1 MTDETLP
8 TNNDFFGTPSAP
20 GSYGFKFH
28 AISDKEPS
36 IYRIAPPIKSQR
48 LTGKWYTYDSLHQG
62 YTIPN
67 EQDPSKPKWKP
78 FRCIFKRDRNKMV
91 TQDCPEC
98 TRMDEEKKLLE
109 DMVTATAARLMA
121 ATPGLTE
128 EAAKTQ
134 AATSLKTS
142 AQAVLVDKFYTDRKY
157 YVLAKNV
164 AGEWG
169 ILKLPP
175 SLIWGKGQ
183 KGDLAVL
190 MDKFSADNGGA
201 SLLDPNVGVWL
212 RFQRTGSGR
221 YNTRYTVAI
230 ETESVGGG
238 AFRYKM
244 APLNGSDVAGL
255 EKCPDLGTYNDD
267 KTLTYDQILTLARS
281 NNDVSIVSS
290 VFGSSGRRTPPPA
303 MPAMVAAPAPRPMPP
318 PAPVVVP
325 VVVPVVAPAP
335 VVVPAALPTVQE
347 DELTRLRR
355 QIAEMEARNK
365 AAAAAPQPATQP
377 VVAAAPATAAPAV
390 GGKSFTEMMG
400 LNPQAF
406 LDMFPDANKK

>member
-1 MTDETLP
+1 MTNETLP

-28 AISDKEPS
+28 TISDKEPS
-36 IYRIAPPIKSQR
+36 VFRIAPPVKSQR
-48 LTGKWYTYDSLHQG
+48 MTGKWYTYDSLHQG

-98 TRMDEEKKLLE
+98 TRIDAEKKKLE
-109 DMVTATAARLMA
+109 DMVAAGAARLMA

-128 EAAKTQ
+128 EAAKNQ
-134 AATSLKTS
+134 AATALKTS

-157 YVLAKNV
+157 YVLAKNI

-183 KGDLAVL
+183 KGALTVL
-190 MDKFSADNGGA
+190 MDKFSSDNNGVSA
-201 SLLDPNVGVWL
+201 LDPNVGVWFKF
-212 RFQRTGSGR
+212 RRTGQKWSTQ
-221 YNTRYTVAI
+221 YSVEI
-230 ETESVGGG
+230 ETESAGGG
-238 AFRYKM
+238 TFRYK
-244 APLNGSDVAGL
+244 AGPLNGSDIAGL

-267 KTLTYDQILTLARS
+267 KTLTYEQILTLA
-281 NNDVSIVSS
+281 NNTGNAAIVSS
-290 VFGSSGRRTPPPA
+290 VFGSTGRRTPPPA
-303 MPAMVAAPAPRPMPP
+303 MTMQMQAPAPAPLPPPVAIPVSAPVAAPTPTP
-318 PAPVVVP
+318 
-325 VVVPVVAPAP
+325 VAPA
-335 VVVPAALPTVQE
+335 VLPPVQE

-355 QIAEMEARNK
+355 MVAEMETRNK
-365 AAAAAPQPATQP
+365 ATAAAPQPVTQS
-377 VVAAAPATAAPAV
+377 VVATSPVPV
-390 GGKSFTEMMG
+390 PNPIPGGKSFAEMM
-400 LNPQAF
+400 A
-406 LDMFPDANKK
+406 LDPSEFAAMFPDANKK

>member
-8 TNNDFFGTPSAP
+8 TNNDFFGTPSTP
-20 GSYGFKFH
+20 GAFGFKFH
-28 AISDKEPS
+28 TISDKEPS
-36 IYRIAPPIKSQR
+36 VFRIAPPIKSLR
-48 LTGKWYTYDSLHQG
+48 SSGKWYTYDSLHQG

-98 TRMDEEKKLLE
+98 TRIDLEKKKLE
-109 DMVTATAARLMA
+109 DMVKGMAAQLMA

-128 EAAKTQ
+128 EAAMTQ
-134 AATSLKTS
+134 AAVACKTS
-142 AQAVLVDKFYTDRKY
+142 AQATLVDKFYLDRKY
-157 YVLAKNV
+157 YVLAKNI

-183 KGDLAVL
+183 KGALTVL
-190 MDKFSADNGGA
+190 MDKFSADNNGVSA
-201 SLLDPNVGVWL
+201 LDPNVGVWF
-212 RFQRTGSGR
+212 RFKRTGQKWSTT
-221 YNTRYTVAI
+221 YSVEV
-230 ETESVGGG
+230 ETENVGGG
-238 AFRYKM
+238 AFRYK
-244 APLNGSDVAGL
+244 AGPLNGLDIAGL

-267 KTLTYDQILTLARS
+267 KALTYDQILQLAR
-281 NNDVSIVSS
+281 NTGNAAVVAA
-290 VFGSSGRRTPPPA
+290 VFNQGGRRTPPPA
-303 MPAMVAAPAPRPMPP
+303 MPAMVTAPAPLPLPP
-318 PAPVVVP
+318 PVAT
-325 VVVPVVAPAP
+325 PVVAPAP
-335 VVVPAALPTVQE
+335 LPPPAAVQVPVLPPVQE

-365 AAAAAPQPATQP
+365 VATAAPQPATQP